1 MSAALAREEKLGLGI
16 AIAAHAAL
24 VLLLIW
30 HATREPGLIPVP
42 ERMVVSLAD
51 EVALTSTA
59 PNPSLESQASIA
71 PTLAEETT
79 PPEVIEREP
88 EPQPQPAARPT
99 AAPRAVASPPP
110 RAQPSPRPTSGGSR
124 IGDDFLQGT
133 ATTGNSRGTPAENF
147 GAAEAASLN
156 AAISRQLRPH
166 WNAPSGVDAE
176 LLVTIVRFRLNRDGS
191 LDGAPT
197 CTQQSGETPSNAAQV
212 GLHCERAIRAVRLAA
227 PFDLPDQFYDRWK
240 LINSRFDRRL

>member
-1 MSAALAREEKLGLGI
+1 MSTALAREERLGLGI

-24 VLLLIW
+24 VVLLIW
-30 HATREPGLIPVP
+30 HATREPGEIPVP

-51 EVALTSTA
+51 DVALTSAA
-59 PNPSLESQASIA
+59 PNPSLESQAAIA
-71 PTLAEETT
+71 PTLADEPA
-79 PPEVIEREP
+79 PPEVVEREVTPRP
-88 EPQPQPAARPT
+88 EPEARTPRAT
-99 AAPRAVASPPP
+99 RAAPAQRSQPTP
-110 RAQPSPRPTSGGSR
+110 RRNSGGSR
-124 IGDDFLQGT
+124 IGDNFLE
-133 ATTGNSRGTPAENF
+133 GNADSGSARGTPAETF

-191 LDGAPT
+191 LAGAPT
-197 CTQQSGETPSNAAQV
+197 CTQQSGETASNATQV

-227 PFDLPDQFYDRWK
+227 PFDLPEQFYDKWK